1 MIRLFHCFFPCKF
14 DFKSES
20 MKIGF
25 IGLGI
30 MGSRMAANLQ
40 NAGYD
45 LKVYNRTKSKA
56 QHLLEQGAEWANTPS
71 EAAENVQVLF
81 TMLENPQVVEEL
93 ATGDNGFLEGLPEN
107 AIWVDSSTVNPSFS
121 EKMAKLA
128 TQKNIRFLD
137 APVSGSK
144 APAADAQL
152 LFLVGGEQQD
162 LEEVKPLLDK
172 MGKDAIHVG
181 PHGKGSAMKIMI
193 NQLLGQSMLAF
204 SESLNLGMAMGID
217 KKTGMD
223 ILLKTPVTA
232 PILDVFR
239 SRIEENNYEPNF
251 PLKHLQKD
259 LHLFTETAYE
269 YGQPSPLTNA
279 AKEVYGLAKHKNMA
293 DLDFSAVFK
302 YLNEKDS

>member
-1 MIRLFHCFFPCKF
+1 
-14 DFKSES
+14 

-30 MGSRMAANLQ
+30 MGSRMAMNLLK
-40 NAGYD
+40 AGYD
-45 LKVYNRTKSKA
+45 LKVYNRTKEKA
-56 QHLLEQGAEWANTPS
+56 DNLLKNGATWAAS
-71 EAAENVQVLF
+71 AKEAGKDVDILF
-81 TMLENPQVVEEL
+81 TMLEKPEVVEEL
-93 ATGDNGFLEGLPEN
+93 ATGAEGFLEGMKKDS
-107 AIWVDSSTVNPSFS
+107 IWIDSSTVNPSFS
-121 EKMAKLA
+121 ERMSKLA
-128 TQKNIRFLD
+128 EQKGIRFMD

-144 APAADAQL
+144 IPAEEGEL
-152 LFLVGGEQQD
+152 LFLAGGSEKDFQ
-162 LEEVKPLLDK
+162 EAKPLFLK
-172 MGKDAIHVG
+172 MGKDAVHIG
-181 PHGKGSAMKIMI
+181 PAGKGSAMKIMI
-193 NQLLGQSMLAF
+193 NQLLGQSILAF

-239 SRIEENNYEPNF
+239 SRIENNEYEPNF

-269 YGQPSPLTNA
+269 LGQPSPLTNA

-293 DLDFSAVFK
+293 DLDFTAVFK
-302 YLNEKDS
+302 YLHEKE

>member
-1 MIRLFHCFFPCKF
+1 
-14 DFKSES
+14 

-40 NAGYD
+40 SAGYD
-45 LKVYNRTKSKA
+45 LKVYNRTKTKA
-56 QHLLEQGAEWANTPS
+56 DELIMNGAEWAETPS
-71 EAAENVQVLF
+71 ALVKDIDVLF

-93 ATGDNGFLEGLPEN
+93 AIGENGFLDAMAEN
-107 AIWVDSSTVNPSFS
+107 TIWVDSSTVNPSFS
-121 EKMAKLA
+121 EKMAREA
-128 TQKNIRFLD
+128 TKRNIRFLD

-144 APAADAQL
+144 APAAEAQL
-152 LFLVGGEQQD
+152 LFLVGGEKKD
-162 LEEVKPLLDK
+162 LDQVKPMLDK
-172 MGKDAIHVG
+172 MGKDAVHVG

-239 SRIEENNYEPNF
+239 YRIEENNYEPNF

-269 YGQPSPLTNA
+269 YGQPSPLTNT

-302 YLNEKDS
+302 YLNEK